1 MQVFVIGS
9 PLETARALDGKRLAK
24 QIIEVEQL
32 FSTLDGK
39 SKAWANHPVVRMY
52 SQKEGRAYLRRYLRI
67 LKAYRESSG
76 KVGIMLKAYNWL
88 THLLRP
94 YFHSEEYYDQMKRRL
109 YTKDPQHYAQWA
121 ELGTSE
127 SNWYWSHEEKQW
139 IFYKNKKRTY
149 EAY

>member
-32 FSTLDGK
+32 FSTLNGK

-67 LKAYRESSG
+67 LKAYRKSSG

-109 YTKDPQHYAQWA
+109 YTKDPQYYAQWA
-121 ELGTSE
+121 ALGTSE

-139 IFYKNKKRTY
+139 VFYKNKKRTY